1 MNNIV
6 KVEAKYADE
15 LFTCLTEWKNLSG
28 NKKLLFIYD
37 PRDNGW
43 RYRIVLLLNEDITQ
57 VLHGELEPDAKGMNS
72 PLNLLKL
79 IIKQSD
85 IESYYCENESD
96 TWLQTGMGISNDD
109 FLSESYEGID
119 SNKIITEFA
128 KKRKTLLTSFLSKRP
143 KPTPNAKQYILSRS
157 MGCCEF
163 EYCAEPLFKG
173 KEGEYGNYGYFA
185 HIIGA
190 SVNGPRSE
198 SLVSSDEITDPQN
211 FLFLCDKHHRL
222 IDKVDPEFYGKYKL
236 REMLEKRKKQRE
248 LLATQ
253 LKYEEVNS
261 LAILSDIAG
270 IPVGISSDETL
281 KAMLNQKLQPLTD
294 TINQKYLG
302 DKKNGHEVLAS
313 KAKVYWSNFLNAY
326 EQEINSLKNLVN
338 DDSKQAV
345 RYQKLAIFP
354 LGNMPTMFLAGYIIG
369 EARPITLFHRD
380 RNRDGGTW
388 LWDNT
393 EKKTHFSW
401 GYHCSI
407 DESNTDV
414 VVLTLEITAKLTDDL
429 IPDEISHL
437 PRISIIA
444 DKLQQN
450 PFGSIQDFECLRFQ
464 LQEAIN
470 AAQDT
475 LKAKHIHIICIAPA
489 VAVFALGQKFQRRNS
504 AQLHIYQVGKDTPY
518 YSVFSFNRD
527 KVSITN
533 CPETEIKL

>member
-1 MNNIV
+1 MNNTV

-15 LFTCLTEWKNLSG
+15 FFTCLMEWKKCYG
-28 NKKLLFIYD
+28 HKKLLFIYD

-43 RYRIVLLLNEDITQ
+43 RYRIVLWLNGDVVQ
-57 VLHGELEPDAKGMNS
+57 VLHGELESDNKDMNS
-72 PLNLLKL
+72 PLSLLKI
-79 IIKQSD
+79 IIKQPE
-85 IESYYCENESD
+85 IKSYYCESISD
-96 TWLQTGMGISNDD
+96 VWLQTGIGVSNDD
-109 FLSESYEGID
+109 FLSENYECID
-119 SNKIITEFA
+119 SNRIIIDFA
-128 KKRKTLLTSFLSKRP
+128 KKRKKLLTSFLAKRP

-190 SVNGPRSE
+190 SEHGPRSE
-198 SLVSSDEITDPQN
+198 SLVSSDEIADPQN

-222 IDKVDPEFYGKYKL
+222 IDKVDPEFYDKYKL
-236 REMLEKRKKQRE
+236 REMIEKRKKQRE

-253 LKYEEVNS
+253 LKYEEANC

-302 DKKNGHEVLAS
+302 DKKNGHEALAS
-313 KAKVYWSNFLNAY
+313 KANIYWSNFLNTY
-326 EQEINSLKNLVN
+326 EQEINSLKSLVN
-338 DDSKQAV
+338 NDSKQAA

-388 LWDNT
+388 RWDNAET
-393 EKKTHFSW
+393 KTLFSW
-401 GYHCSI
+401 SYNGTI
-407 DESNTDV
+407 DGNNTDSL
-414 VVLTLEITAKLTDDL
+414 VLALEITAKLTGDL
-429 IPDEISHL
+429 IPDEICHL
-437 PRISIIA
+437 PRISITA
-444 DKLQQN
+444 DKPQQN
-450 PFGSIQDFECLRFQ
+450 PFGSIQDFEHLRLQ

-470 AAQDT
+470 TAQDT

-504 AQLHIYQVGKDTPY
+504 AQLHIYQVGKDTLY
-518 YSVFSFNRD
+518 YPVFSFNRD

-533 CPETEIKL
+533 NPETKIKL